1 MTKLEIMQAAHA
13 EARQMVRDRKVAPY
27 AEGMKFGL
35 RRVYNKLQ
43 REAFVAAAMAQP
55 ATPKFMWLRGM

>member
-1 MTKLEIMQAAHA
+1 MTKAEIMQAAHA
-13 EARQMVRDRKVAPY
+13 EARQMVRDRKVSSY

-43 REAFVAAAMAQP
+43 TQIFVVAYLAQP
-55 ATPKFMWLRGM
+55 KAPEFMFLRGL